1 MVTAVT
7 VWPIHPNEILQ
18 VFFVN
23 ICISTCYTITHQF
36 PSPSGHMVTAV
47 TVWPFIPQQHYLY
60 IVINICISICY
71 IFFYV
76 ILALCG
82 HMVTAVTMWPW
93 LCDRDCDQIV
103 SSAIS
108 SCFVNDCISMYYIR
122 HDGLS
127 SLTAV
132 TRSQLWPCDR
142 DHVTVSLWHR
152 KMQNAQTTIR
162 RSKVRNYLLTYA
174 LSRHETP
181 CFVWRKMV
189 IHGKKRCIIFAL
201 LRFLLYLCKR
211 NGERRK
217 RELTALKGKRVTNG
231 HLFDGN

>member
-1 MVTAVT
+1 MCSFSLRSHGHSCDRVTNTSPWNLTSFLCKYLHINMLYNYTSISLSQRSHGHSCDRVT
-7 VWPIHPNEILQ
+7 IYQ
-18 VFFVN
+18 
-23 ICISTCYTITHQF
+23 
-36 PSPSGHMVTAV
+36 
-47 TVWPFIPQQHYLY
+47 QQHYLY
-60 IVINICISICY
+60 IVINVCISICY
-71 IFFYV
+71 IFFTV
-76 ILALCG
+76 VLALCG

-93 LCDRDCDQIV
+93 LCDRECDQIV

-108 SCFVNDCISMYYIR
+108 SCLINDCISMYYIQ
-122 HDGLS
+122 HGSLS

-211 NGERRK
+211 NG
-217 RELTALKGKRVTNG
+217 KG
-231 HLFDGN
+231 GNEN